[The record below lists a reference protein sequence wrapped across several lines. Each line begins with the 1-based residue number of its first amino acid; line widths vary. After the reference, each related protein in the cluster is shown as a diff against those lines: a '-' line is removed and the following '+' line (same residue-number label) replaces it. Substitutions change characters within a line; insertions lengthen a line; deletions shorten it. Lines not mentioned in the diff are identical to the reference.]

1 MKPSIIKVDIY
12 SEGGKGTTEMRNM
25 YDKIEWREPDEED
38 MKRIRRAIV
47 KNKVE
52 SYILLGVLGIM
63 LVAALV
69 RIRALIDMFRNHP
82 VNGILGAAIAIPF
95 VIFIVRRIH
104 LFSRYKIAEVTVEE
118 IVLSTSSESSVAA
131 TATVSQGDITLS
143 GINIFS
149 KRYPEVGS
157 KVLLFIENDD
167 SWTAGII

>member
-1 MKPSIIKVDIY
+1 MISL
-12 SEGGKGTTEMRNM
+12 
-25 YDKIEWREPDEED
+25 YDNIEWREPDDED

-52 SYILLGVLGIM
+52 SFVLLGVLGIM

-69 RIRALIDMFRNHP
+69 NIRDLIHLFRYNTL
-82 VNGILGAAIAIPF
+82 NGVIGAAIIVPF
-95 VIFIVRRIH
+95 LIFIVRRIH
-104 LFSRYKIAEVTVEE
+104 LFSQYKVADVTVEE
-118 IVLSTSSESSVAA
+118 IVMSTSSESSVMA
-131 TATVSQGDITLS
+131 TATISQGNIRLS